1 MNDKPK
7 TETMTLPLLP
17 LRGITV
23 FPGMIISFDVER
35 PISIAA
41 LNTALGSDQQIFL
54 VAQKDIATDM
64 PEADDLFGVGTVS
77 TVKQVLRIPG
87 SALVKVMVEG
97 LFRAKISK
105 VTECDGTLAVVV
117 SKVDDAPVKSISD
130 KSELLMRRCVSMFDD
145 YAELTGTIAPE
156 TIISLIDS
164 DDPGFVADYITQN
177 IFLKHTEKQLVLDE
191 LRPIKRL
198 ELVSRLLSRE
208 INILSLEKKI
218 EENTREEVSRSQ
230 RDYYLREQLKAI
242 QRELGDGGDD
252 AQDELEE
259 YHSKILALKLD
270 EQSQE
275 KLLKELERLSKQPYG
290 SSEAAVI
297 RTYLDTCLEL
307 PWNHSTRDTTDIKRA
322 RKCLDEDHFGME
334 KVKQRIIE
342 FLAVRQLAPEVKG
355 GVLCL
360 VGPPGVGKTSIAI
373 SIARAT
379 NRKLAR
385 LSLGGVHD
393 EAEIRGH
400 RKTYVGAMPGRIVS
414 GLLQAKSMNPVMV
427 LDEIDKLGSDY
438 RGDPSAAL
446 LEALDGEQNGS
457 FRDHFLEI
465 PVNLSEVLFITTAN
479 TTSTIP
485 RALLD
490 RMEVIELPS
499 YTDEEKLQIAKNY
512 LLPKQRKK
520 HGLTAARLRLSDE
533 AIREIIS
540 EYTRESGVRVLE
552 REIASMCRKTA
563 AAIAGGE
570 RKSVNVK
577 SGQVEKYLGAPKYKA
592 EKMYPADEVGLVR
605 GLAWTSVG
613 GEVLDVEVSVMDGT
627 GKLELTGN
635 LGDVMKES
643 AHAAVSCIRTRC
655 RALGIEPDF
664 YQKKDIHIHFPE
676 GAVPKDGPSAGIT
689 ICIAVISALTGI
701 PVHRD
706 IAMTG
711 EISLRGRVMA
721 IGGLREK
728 TMAALRTGIHTVIIP
743 AENESDLQDID
754 PLVRSALN
762 FITTDSV
769 DKVLSTVL
777 CRPFTPL
784 AEEEAPAAEEET
796 PSATES
802 AALPIPDK
810 GERGKLVIRQ

>member
-1 MNDKPK
+1 MDNKPDM
-7 TETMTLPLLP
+7 EAMTLPLLP

-35 PISIAA
+35 PLSIAA
-41 LNTALGSDQQIFL
+41 LNAALGSDQQIFL
-54 VAQKDIATDM
+54 VAQKDIATDT
-64 PEADDLFGVGTVS
+64 PAEDDLFRVGTVS

-87 SALVKVMVEG
+87 STLVKVMVEG
-97 LFRAKISK
+97 LFRAEIA
-105 VTECDGTLAVVV
+105 EIMERDGSLAVVV
-117 SKVDDAPVKSISD
+117 GKIDDAPVKSLSD

-198 ELVSRLLSRE
+198 ELVSRLLARE
-208 INILSLEKKI
+208 INILGLEKKI
-218 EENTREEVSRSQ
+218 DENTREEVSRSQ

-259 YHSKILALKLD
+259 YHGKILALKLP
-270 EQSQE
+270 EQAQE
-275 KLLKELERLSKQPYG
+275 KLIKELERLAKQPYG

-297 RTYLDTCLEL
+297 RTYLDTCIEL
-307 PWNHSTRDTTDIKRA
+307 PWNSRTRDTADIRRA
-322 RKCLDEDHFGME
+322 RRCLDEDHFGME

-342 FLAVRQLAPEVKG
+342 FLAVRQLAPDVKG

-446 LEALDGEQNGS
+446 LEALDGEQNDS

-490 RMEVIELPS
+490 RMEVIELSS
-499 YTDEEKLQIAKNY
+499 YTDEEKLQIAKSY

-520 HGLTAARLRLSDE
+520 HGLTAARLKLSDE

-552 REIASMCRKTA
+552 REIAAMCRKTA

-577 SGQVEKYLGAPKYKA
+577 SGQLEKYLGAPKFKP
-592 EKMYPADEVGLVR
+592 EKMYAADEVGLVR

-643 AHAAVSCIRTRC
+643 AHAAVSYIRTRC
-655 RALGIEPDF
+655 KTLGIEPDF

-689 ICIAVISALTGI
+689 ICMAVISALTGI

-711 EISLRGRVMA
+711 EISLRGRVMP

-743 AENESDLQDID
+743 AENESDLQEID

-762 FITTDSV
+762 FITTDNV
-769 DKVLSTVL
+769 DKVLTTVL

-784 AEEEAPAAEEET
+784 EEEAAPQPESEPAATE
-796 PSATES
+796 AT
-802 AALPIPDK
+802 ALPIPEK